1 MTKIAQLGMLRNEEN
16 IVKVLIISI
25 CSMIS
30 DSTLLLF
37 NRNSNFPAP
46 LTLLHIHS
54 KRQTF
59 AVAEVEDK
67 SLREAFAN
75 KVSGNG
81 QNTDSNELVSYRL
94 RRQTKQ

>member
-46 LTLLHIHS
+46 LTLHIHS

-67 SLREAFAN
+67 SLREAFPN

>member
-1 MTKIAQLGMLRNEEN
+1 MLRNEEN
-16 IVKVLIISI
+16 IVKGLIISI
-25 CSMIS
+25 CLMIS

-46 LTLLHIHS
+46 LTLHFYS

-67 SLREAFAN
+67 SPREAFP
-75 KVSGNG
+75 K
-81 QNTDSNELVSYRL
+81 YR
-94 RRQTKQ
+94 